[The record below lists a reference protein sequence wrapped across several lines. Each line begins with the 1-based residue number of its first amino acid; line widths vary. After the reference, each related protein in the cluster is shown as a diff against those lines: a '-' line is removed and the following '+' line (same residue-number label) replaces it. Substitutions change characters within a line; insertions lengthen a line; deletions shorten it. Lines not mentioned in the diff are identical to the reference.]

1 MELIKKSILLNRIF
15 ISLFI
20 IKMKKIIENAYTSMP
35 IEVDEN
41 GFIIRFDRAS
51 DAMDDYGS
59 NQVYSLGEAMMNMQ
73 NLTYDDLIGSEESL
87 KQLNLYLSGEIEP
100 EDDEKFLR
108 SLEIKIDWE
117 LVYEEDDEGWEY

>member
-1 MELIKKSILLNRIF
+1 
-15 ISLFI
+15 
-20 IKMKKIIENAYTSMP
+20 MKKIIENAYTSMP
-35 IEVDEN
+35 IEVDED

-51 DAMDDYGS
+51 DAMDDYWS
-59 NQVYSLGEAMMNMQ
+59 NQVYSLWEAMMNMQ
-73 NLTYDDLIGSEESL
+73 NLTYDDLIWSEESL

-117 LVYEEDDEGWEY
+117 LVYEEDDEY